1 MTVDTQPP
9 GTPDVQ
15 TSVTSD
21 VQTAVTPPGSPVD
34 SEQAESQIAS
44 QDNGA
49 PASPV
54 DSEQADTQIASQD
67 NGAPVSPVDSEQ
79 AESRASP
86 VTPPTKP
93 PESLAGSPADSQP
106 LEEAL
111 DEFTPIKPAK
121 STVTV
126 TKSTSSVADTPKIK
140 IEPGVTPGGPLT
152 KDVELDAVD
161 MVAKTHAASFKGV
174 FECVCVCVFFLMCES
189 FLLPGVPVF
198 ECCNFCLAC
207 ADVPLS
213 KRLQAFMKGQNRH
226 GTETS
231 RSKVPSLV
239 DLTEAEVT
247 GSLEQLGNLC
257 SFWRKE
263 NQEKLFERQQKV
275 LKKSLSASA
284 GGKSKSTKSKSTTK
298 TVSKSKSL
306 SKPKSKSKSTTKTV
320 SKPASEPASKP
331 MPQPKPK
338 PRTKRAGRSKSKPK
352 AHSESES
359 EPKRRRVRKVV
370 SESEWE
376 ESAESESSEKSVDR
390 GPSEDE
396 GISDEG
402 GQASG
407 AAPRTDTSVFL
418 SPKYKELRIGDT
430 VAMYGGDDTNGFSEE
445 NIWLGIIKHKNT
457 TKQRYG
463 VIQLAY
469 YLKPTID
476 GLYIGG
482 WEENT
487 DPEYVGLFIKFPEV
501 HAKVCWTNRTL
512 PHMCAQAWARL
523 SDGIQ
528 GSGT

>member
-1 MTVDTQPP
+1 
-9 GTPDVQ
+9 
-15 TSVTSD
+15 
-21 VQTAVTPPGSPVD
+21 
-34 SEQAESQIAS
+34 
-44 QDNGA
+44 
-49 PASPV
+49 
-54 DSEQADTQIASQD
+54 
-67 NGAPVSPVDSEQ
+67 
-79 AESRASP
+79 
-86 VTPPTKP
+86 
-93 PESLAGSPADSQP
+93 
-106 LEEAL
+106 
-111 DEFTPIKPAK
+111 
-121 STVTV
+121 
-126 TKSTSSVADTPKIK
+126 
-140 IEPGVTPGGPLT
+140 
-152 KDVELDAVD
+152 
-161 MVAKTHAASFKGV
+161 
-174 FECVCVCVFFLMCES
+174 
-189 FLLPGVPVF
+189 
-198 ECCNFCLAC
+198 
-207 ADVPLS
+207 
-213 KRLQAFMKGQNRH
+213 MKGQNRH

-284 GGKSKSTKSKSTTK
+284 GGKSKSTKSKSKSTTK
-298 TVSKSKSL
+298 AVSKSKSL

-376 ESAESESSEKSVDR
+376 ESAESSEKSVDR

-457 TKQRYG
+457 TKKGYG

-469 YLKPTID
+469 YLEPTID